1 MPLFVL
7 RAELLLILL
16 RFGVMLPRIS
26 LVLLVLVVHIYIYH
40 RTSLILLHGPIH
52 FLTLVAITGLWGN
65 RGAPEGSVDERGGA
79 GGFRAT
85 MTMVVEVL
93 SFVLHV

>member
-16 RFGVMLPRIS
+16 RFGLMLPLPLRVI
-26 LVLLVLVVHIYIYH
+26 LILVVHINIYH
-40 RTSLILLHGPIH
+40 RTSIRLHGPIH

-65 RGAPEGSVDERGGA
+65 RGAPEGGVDERGGA

>member
-26 LVLLVLVVHIYIYH
+26 LVLLVLVVHINIYD
-40 RTSLILLHGPIH
+40 RTPIRLHGPIH